1 MTPGVTLHWGRG
13 APSAVGP
20 IRQCRT
26 SVRAQHAHPIVTPTR
41 TVADAEPKPDLILD
55 ITLWLQ
61 IMLLAVILW
70 QWEMPIRP
78 FPPIFEVSPHQASA
92 PQP

>member
-1 MTPGVTLHWGRG
+1 MPVVTLHWWRG
-13 APSAVGP
+13 AISAVGP
-20 IRQCRT
+20 VRQCRPL
-26 SVRAQHAHPIVTPTR
+26 VRAQHAHPIVTPTR

-61 IMLLAVILW
+61 IVLLAVILW

-78 FPPIFEVSPHQASA
+78 FPPIFEVPPPQASA